1 MTTKTLIISAI
12 MLLATSSAASAK
24 EPNGGQKDKAK
35 VTFLVS
41 MTCESCQKR
50 IEDNVS
56 FEKGVTGLDVDL
68 PKKAVTIEY
77 RKDKTS
83 PEQLKSAIQ
92 KMGYT
97 VTPLKAGKKDKAG
110 DKMK

>member
-1 MTTKTLIISAI
+1 M
-12 MLLATSSAASAK
+12 
-24 EPNGGQKDKAK
+24 
-35 VTFLVS
+35 
-41 MTCESCQKR
+41 
-50 IEDNVS
+50 
-56 FEKGVTGLDVDL
+56 
-68 PKKAVTIEY
+68 TIEY

-83 PEQLKSAIQ
+83 PELLKSAIQ

>member
-1 MTTKTLIISAI
+1 MTTKTLIISALI
-12 MLLATSSAASAK
+12 MLGTSFGASAK

-68 PKKAVTIEY
+68 PKKTVTIEY

-97 VTPLKAGKKDKAG
+97 VTPLKAGKKDKAV
-110 DKMK
+110 DKEK